1 MSTKRQ
7 VPHAPLTDGL
17 EAFAVVL
24 EAAGI
29 DPQVVEV
36 SLPLS
41 DWQHLA
47 RTLDDER
54 GAPVPGDIGKLEIGG
69 VPYLIRYAAKR

>member
-1 MSTKRQ
+1 MATKRQ
-7 VPHAPLTDGL
+7 VSSTPVTDGL
-17 EAFAVVL
+17 EAFADVL

-29 DPQVVEV
+29 DPRVIEV
-36 SLPLS
+36 SMPLS

-54 GAPVPGDIGKLEIGG
+54 GAPVPGDIGKLEVGG

>member
-7 VPHAPLTDGL
+7 VPSTPVTDGL
-17 EAFAVVL
+17 EVFADVL

-36 SLPLS
+36 SSPLS

-54 GAPVPGDIGKLEIGG
+54 GAPVPGDIGKLEISG
-69 VPYLIRYAAKR
+69 VRYLIRYAAKR

>member
-1 MSTKRQ
+1 M
-7 VPHAPLTDGL
+7 
-17 EAFAVVL
+17 
-24 EAAGI
+24 
-29 DPQVVEV
+29 
-36 SLPLS
+36 PLS